1 MEIPKNIE
9 LNKIFTIEKGNRK
22 ARWKI
27 IEHPNFDNAFA
38 LVKDHLYM
46 KSFDI
51 FDGMSDFEH
60 SIYKKED
67 YKHIVSGSNTIEKTW
82 QQAYDHT

>member
-9 LNKIFTIEKGNRK
+9 LDVPFVIEKGNRK

-27 IEHPNFDNAFA
+27 INSPYFDGAFA
-38 LVKDHLYM
+38 LVKDHIYIRENNFM
-46 KSFDI
+46 N
-51 FDGMSDFEH
+51 SD
-60 SIYKKED
+60 YD
-67 YKHIVSGSNTIEKTW
+67 HIVSGSNTIDKTW